1 MDLIFMII
9 VVIILLII
17 IYYVNKNF
25 FECFTNK
32 NSSSLESVAV
42 INDLYYM
49 LIREKDSNAK
59 GLIKTKIK
67 EAFQDIEK
75 GLANNYDKYKLQNIY
90 STEIVPLLELEAS
103 SANEEKFKMS
113 MSNVVF
119 LINYSTNSSY
129 YDFSS
134 NITDIRSKFRE
145 LTGLYNDVYIT
156 KIYKFE
162 TVRERID
169 SLKKNIYDLLLKLT
183 TADDLS
189 TSGINLIL
197 NTTLQRSYEVNDMTQ
212 INSQIE
218 TFNEKLKN
226 INYKLNIDMNKQKKE
241 VLDKTKE
248 EVVENKDKEVFS
260 MIQSEIDKIYNSFD
274 VIIYIYKNNG
284 NKNQIPGL
292 IDIIYKSIDTIIG
305 YNEKN
310 ADYKVKITTVKT
322 AVIKPV
328 LENDLVN
335 SRNDEAEM
343 TKIKNRF
350 YDGII
355 EIKNIIVT
363 SYKSGLI

>member
-9 VVIILLII
+9 VIIILLII
-17 IYYVNKNF
+17 IYYINKTF
-25 FECFTNK
+25 FECFTN
-32 NSSSLESVAV
+32 NSESLEAVAI

-49 LIREKDSNAK
+49 LIREKDQKARDF
-59 GLIKTKIK
+59 IKTKIK
-67 EAFQDIEK
+67 DGFRDIEK

-90 STEIVPLLELEAS
+90 STEIVPLLELKAS
-103 SANEEKFKMS
+103 FANEEKFKMS
-113 MSNVVF
+113 MNNVVF

-134 NITDIRSKFRE
+134 NITDIRSNFRE

-169 SLKKNIYDLLLKLT
+169 SLKKKIYDLLLKVT

-226 INYKLNIDMNKQKKE
+226 INYKLNNDMNKNK
-241 VLDKTKE
+241 VLKTKE
-248 EVVENKDKEVFS
+248 EIAENKDKEVFS
-260 MIQSEIDKIYNSFD
+260 MIQLEIDKIYNSFD
-274 VIIYIYKNNG
+274 VIIFIYKNNG
-284 NKNQIPGL
+284 NIYQIPAL
-292 IDIIYKSIDTIIG
+292 INIIYKSIDNIIG

-310 ADYKVKITTVKT
+310 AEYKVKITTVKT
-322 AVIKPV
+322 AIIKPI

-335 SRNDEAEM
+335 SRNNDAEI

>member
-17 IYYVNKNF
+17 IYYINKNF
-25 FECFTNK
+25 FECFTN
-32 NSSSLESVAV
+32 NSTSLEAVAV

-49 LIREKDSNAK
+49 LVREKDSNAK
-59 GLIKTKIK
+59 NLIKNKIK

-75 GLANNYDKYKLQNIY
+75 GLVNNYDKYKLQNIY

-103 SANEEKFKMS
+103 SVNEEKFKMN
-113 MSNVVF
+113 MNNVVF

-134 NITDIRSKFRE
+134 NITDIRSNFRE

-169 SLKKNIYDLLLKLT
+169 SLKKKIYDLLLKVT

-189 TSGINLIL
+189 VSGINLIL
-197 NTTLQRSYEVNDMTQ
+197 NTTLQRSYEVNDITQ

-226 INYKLNIDMNKQKKE
+226 INYKLNIDMNKNK
-241 VLDKTKE
+241 VLKTKE
-248 EVVENKDKEVFS
+248 EVAENKDKEVFS
-260 MIQSEIDKIYNSFD
+260 MIQLEIDKIYNSFD

-284 NKNQIPGL
+284 NKFQIPGL
-292 IDIIYKSIDTIIG
+292 IDIIYKSIDNIIG

-322 AVIKPV
+322 AIIKPI

-335 SRNDEAEM
+335 SKNDDAEM

>member
-1 MDLIFMII
+1 MDLLFMMI

-17 IYYVNKNF
+17 IYYVNKTF
-25 FECFTNK
+25 FECFTTNK
-32 NSSSLESVAV
+32 SPSLDSVAS

-49 LIREKDSNAK
+49 LVREKDSKAK
-59 GLIKTKIK
+59 DLIKTKIRD
-67 EAFQDIEK
+67 AFTDIEK
-75 GLANNYDKYKLQNIY
+75 GLMSNYDKYKLQNIY

-103 SANEEKFKMS
+103 SINEEKFKMS
-113 MSNVVF
+113 MNNVIF

-134 NITDIRSKFRE
+134 NITDIRSSFRE

-156 KIYKFE
+156 KIYKLE
-162 TVRERID
+162 NVKERID
-169 SLKKNIYDLLLKLT
+169 SLKKKIYDLLLKVT
-183 TADDLS
+183 TNDDL
-189 TSGINLIL
+189 TISGINLIL
-197 NTTLQRSYEVNDMTQ
+197 NTTLQRSYEVNDITQ
-212 INSQIE
+212 INSQID

-226 INYKLNIDMNKQKKE
+226 INYKLNIDMNKEKKE

-248 EVVENKDKEVFS
+248 DVRENKDKEVFA
-260 MIQSEIDKIYNSFD
+260 MIQLEIDKIYNSFD

-284 NKNQIPGL
+284 NKSQIAGL
-292 IDIIYKSIDTIIG
+292 IDIIYKSIDNIIG

-322 AVIKPV
+322 AVIKPI

-335 SRNDEAEM
+335 SRNDDAEI

-355 EIKNIIVT
+355 EIKNIII
-363 SYKSGLI
+363 SNYKSGLI

>member
-17 IYYVNKNF
+17 IYYVNKTF
-25 FECFTNK
+25 FECFTNN
-32 NSSSLESVAV
+32 NSTSLEAVAV

-49 LIREKDSNAK
+49 LVREKDSNAK
-59 GLIKTKIK
+59 NLIKNKIK

-75 GLANNYDKYKLQNIY
+75 GLVNNYDKYKLQNIY

-103 SANEEKFKMS
+103 SVNEEKFKMT
-113 MSNVVF
+113 MNNVVF
-119 LINYSTNSSY
+119 LINYSTNSPY

-134 NITDIRSKFRE
+134 NITDIRSNFRE

-169 SLKKNIYDLLLKLT
+169 SLKKKIYDLLLKVT
-183 TADDLS
+183 TADDL
-189 TSGINLIL
+189 TASGINLIL
-197 NTTLQRSYEVNDMTQ
+197 NTTLQRSYEINDMTQ

-218 TFNEKLKN
+218 SFNEKLKN
-226 INYKLNIDMNKQKKE
+226 INYKLNIDMNKNQA
-241 VLDKTKE
+241 LKTKE
-248 EVVENKDKEVFS
+248 DVRENKDKEVFS
-260 MIQSEIDKIYNSFD
+260 MIQLEIDKIYNSFD

-284 NKNQIPGL
+284 NKYQIPGL
-292 IDIIYKSIDTIIG
+292 IDIIYKSIDNIIG

-310 ADYKVKITTVKT
+310 AEYKVKITTVKT
-322 AVIKPV
+322 AIIKPI
-328 LENDLVN
+328 LENDLTN
-335 SRNDEAEM
+335 SKNDDAEI